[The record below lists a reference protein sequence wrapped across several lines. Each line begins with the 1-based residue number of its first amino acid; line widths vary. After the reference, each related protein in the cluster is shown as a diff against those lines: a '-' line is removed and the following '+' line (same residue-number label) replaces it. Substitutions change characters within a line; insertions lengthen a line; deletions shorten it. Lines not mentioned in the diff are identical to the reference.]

1 MLALWFRLW
10 VVEEELDRSFGS
22 EKRGSFSLGGKQRYR
37 EKHHGQARG
46 WERAPRCSAERGAD
60 SPVFVSFPVVLWVS
74 PVEAAAPPSLPLKE
88 AIRPVGPL
96 PVRLLQESDWLGLT
110 RVSRLSGCH
119 LLA

>member
-46 WERAPRCSAERGAD
+46 WERAPRCSAERGAA